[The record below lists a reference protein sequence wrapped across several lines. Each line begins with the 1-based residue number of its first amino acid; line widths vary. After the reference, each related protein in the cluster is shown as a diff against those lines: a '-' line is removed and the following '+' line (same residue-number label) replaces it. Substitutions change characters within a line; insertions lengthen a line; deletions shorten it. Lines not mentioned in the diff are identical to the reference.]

1 MAQASPSEHR
11 PSPEALLAEAQKE
24 KRGKLKIFL
33 GAAPGV
39 GKTYEMLLAAR
50 KKKKDGVDVCVG
62 VVETHG
68 RKETEALVEGL
79 EVLSRRPVEYKGRT
93 LQEMDLDA
101 ILRRRP
107 QLVLVDELAHTNA
120 QGSRHPKR
128 YQDVEELLAAGIHVY
143 STLNIQHI
151 ESLNDVVARIT
162 HVRVRETVPDHIFDT
177 ADDVEVIDLT
187 PDELIQRLQEG
198 KVYAEQQA
206 QRALKN
212 YFKPGN
218 LTALRELALR
228 RTAERVDDQMRQYM
242 RSHAI
247 QGPWAA
253 GERVLVCINESAAA
267 AGLVRAAKRAA
278 DRLDADWFAVY
289 FETPR
294 SQQLSPAQQER
305 VTQTLFLAKQL
316 GAETLTLPGGR
327 RIAEDVLRFAG
338 ENNITH
344 ILVGKSARPWWFE
357 WLHGSVVHELVK
369 QARGINVH
377 VMAEDLAE
385 REQPREPADTA
396 PEREAEERPLPVSP
410 YRSWFEAPPQAYFY
424 TVLAVAAATLFGRG
438 IVSLVDLP
446 NVSLVFLAAVLWSA
460 ARHGLLPSLFAS
472 LLSTLCYNFFFIP
485 PIYTFTVADPSQLLA
500 LTFFCVAAALTSTL
514 TVRERQFAETARE
527 QARTTAELY
536 AFSRKLAGVRKLDAL
551 LATTAGQVATMLR
564 AEVSLLT
571 PDLKEGTLKQMAAVP
586 PAAQLDQADLAAA
599 AWCWEHARPTGRG
612 TDTLP
617 GARRL
622 FLPLRTGQGKVG
634 VIGISR
640 PARNFL
646 LTPAERRLLDAL
658 GDLAAI
664 AIERIRLAKDV
675 DQARMLA
682 ETEKLRSALLTSIS
696 HDLRTPLAL
705 IIGAVSSLKSY
716 GSLYDDKTRDDL
728 LDTAIDEAER
738 LNRYVANLLD
748 MTQLDAG
755 ALQPKREP
763 CDLQDLAG
771 AALRRCAKALAGH
784 KVKLSIPA
792 SLPLLMLDNVLMEQV
807 LANLLD
813 NAAKYTPPG
822 STIELGAAQFKF
834 SLVITVRDE
843 GPGIPEADL
852 QRVFDKFF
860 RARASGTASGDSSRG
875 GTGLGLAICRGF
887 VEAMGGRIY
896 ARNRLGESGQVAGA
910 EFVIEF
916 SPEVIA
922 ERPSTETA

>member
-1 MAQASPSEHR
+1 MPESTPADQR

-24 KRGKLKIFL
+24 KRGRLKIFL

-50 KKKKDGVDVCVG
+50 KKKADGVDVCVG

-68 RKETEALVEGL
+68 RKETEALLEGL
-79 EVLSRRPVEYKGRT
+79 EVLPRKAVDYKGRV
-93 LQEMDLDA
+93 LQEMDIDA
-101 ILRRRP
+101 VLKRRP
-107 QLVLVDELAHTNA
+107 ALVLVDELAHTNA
-120 QGSRHPKR
+120 EGSRHPKR

-162 HVRVRETVPDHIFDT
+162 HVRVRETVPDDIFDT
-177 ADDVEVIDLT
+177 ADDVEIIDLT

-212 YFKPGN
+212 YFKTGN

-228 RTAERVDDQMRQYM
+228 RTAERVDEQMRQYM
-242 RSHAI
+242 RTHAI
-247 QGPWAA
+247 RGPWAA
-253 GERVLVCINESAAA
+253 GERVLVCINESPGA
-267 AGLVRAAKRAA
+267 AGLVRAAKRVA

-294 SQQLSPAQQER
+294 TQQLTPAEHER
-305 VTQTLFLAKQL
+305 VAQTLQLAKQL
-316 GAETLTLPGGR
+316 GAETFTLPGGR
-327 RIAEDVLRFAG
+327 RIAEDALRFAHDS
-338 ENNITH
+338 NITQ
-344 ILVGKSARPWWFE
+344 ILVGKSVRSWWFE
-357 WLHGSVVHELVK
+357 LLHGSVVHDLVK
-369 QARGINVH
+369 HAGGINVH
-377 VMAEDLAE
+377 VLAE
-385 REQPREPADTA
+385 EVLNKEAAGGA
-396 PEREAEERPLPVSP
+396 PETGLAPKHTLRLAPLKLG
-410 YRSWFEAPPQAYFY
+410 FQADGSAYGY
-424 TVLAVAAATLFGRG
+424 TVIAVAAATLFGRG
-438 IVSLVDLP
+438 IVALVDLP
-446 NVSLVFLAAVLWSA
+446 NVSLVYLAAVLWSA
-460 ARHGLLPSLFAS
+460 ARYGLGPSLFAS
-472 LLSTLCYNFFFIP
+472 VLSTLCYNFFFIEP
-485 PIYTFTVADPSQLLA
+485 VYTFTIADPGQLLA

-527 QARTTAELY
+527 QARTTAELF
-536 AFSRKLAGVRKLDAL
+536 AFSRKLAGVRKLDTL
-551 LATTAGQVATMLR
+551 LGTTAAQVATMLKV
-564 AEVSLLT
+564 EVMLLT
-571 PDLKEGTLKQMAAVP
+571 PDSASGALRQMAAVP
-586 PAAQLDQADLAAA
+586 ADAKLDEAELAAA
-599 AWCWEHARPTGRG
+599 TWCWEHTQPTGRG

-617 GARRL
+617 GGKRL

-634 VIGISR
+634 VIGVSR
-640 PARNFL
+640 AAGNFL
-646 LTPAERRLLDAL
+646 LTPLERRLLDAL

-716 GSLYDDKTRDDL
+716 GPLYDEATRTEML
-728 LDTAIDEAER
+728 NTAIDEAER

-755 ALQPKREP
+755 ALKPKREP
-763 CDLQDLAG
+763 CDLHDLVG
-771 AALRRCAKALAGH
+771 AALRRCAKQLAQH
-784 KVKLSIPA
+784 KIKVSIPNN
-792 SLPLLMLDNVLMEQV
+792 LPMLLLDDVLMEQV

-813 NAAKYTPPG
+813 NAAKYTPAG
-822 STIELGAAQFKF
+822 STIEVGAAHYRF
-834 SLVITVRDE
+834 SLVVSVRDE

-852 QRVFDKFF
+852 QKVFDKFF
-860 RARASGTASGDSSRG
+860 RAREGGDRGRG

-896 ARNRLGESGQVAGA
+896 ARNRTDPVGA

-922 ERPSTETA
+922 ERPRTEVA

>member
-1 MAQASPSEHR
+1 
-11 PSPEALLAEAQKE
+11 
-24 KRGKLKIFL
+24 
-33 GAAPGV
+33 
-39 GKTYEMLLAAR
+39 
-50 KKKKDGVDVCVG
+50 
-62 VVETHG
+62 
-68 RKETEALVEGL
+68 
-79 EVLSRRPVEYKGRT
+79 
-93 LQEMDLDA
+93 
-101 ILRRRP
+101 
-107 QLVLVDELAHTNA
+107 
-120 QGSRHPKR
+120 
-128 YQDVEELLAAGIHVY
+128 
-143 STLNIQHI
+143 
-151 ESLNDVVARIT
+151 
-162 HVRVRETVPDHIFDT
+162 
-177 ADDVEVIDLT
+177 
-187 PDELIQRLQEG
+187 
-198 KVYAEQQA
+198 
-206 QRALKN
+206 
-212 YFKPGN
+212 
-218 LTALRELALR
+218 
-228 RTAERVDDQMRQYM
+228 
-242 RSHAI
+242 
-247 QGPWAA
+247 
-253 GERVLVCINESAAA
+253 
-267 AGLVRAAKRAA
+267 
-278 DRLDADWFAVY
+278 
-289 FETPR
+289 
-294 SQQLSPAQQER
+294 
-305 VTQTLFLAKQL
+305 
-316 GAETLTLPGGR
+316 
-327 RIAEDVLRFAG
+327 
-338 ENNITH
+338 
-344 ILVGKSARPWWFE
+344 
-357 WLHGSVVHELVK
+357 
-369 QARGINVH
+369 
-377 VMAEDLAE
+377 MAEDLAG
-385 REQPREPADTA
+385 RDTA
-396 PEREAEERPLPVSP
+396 PEEAAPPVVAEEEAGPLRSSR
-410 YRSWFEAPPQAYFY
+410 YRGWLDAPPQAYFY
-424 TVLAVAAATLFGRG
+424 TVLAVALATLFGKI

-446 NVSLVFLAAVLWSA
+446 NVSLVYLAAVLWSA

-472 LLSTLCYNFFFIP
+472 IVSTLCYNFFFIP

-536 AFSRKLAGVRKLDAL
+536 AFSRKLAGLRKLDAL

-571 PDLKEGTLKQMAAVP
+571 PDVKDGTLKQMAAVP
-586 PAAQLDQADLAAA
+586 ATAQLDQADLAAA
-599 AWCWEHARPTGRG
+599 AWCWEHASPTGRG

-646 LTPAERRLLDAL
+646 LTPPERRLLDAL

-716 GSLYDDKTRDDL
+716 GTLYDENTRAEL

-755 ALQPKREP
+755 ALSPRREP

-771 AALRRCAKALAGH
+771 AALRRCAKALAQH
-784 KVKLSIPA
+784 KVKLAIPA
-792 SLPLLMLDNVLMEQV
+792 NLPLLMLDNVLMEQV

-813 NAAKYTPPG
+813 NAAKYTPAG
-822 STIELGAAQFKF
+822 STIELSAAQFKF
-834 SLVITVRDE
+834 SLVIAVRDE

-860 RARASGTASGDSSRG
+860 RTRPKGDGAGDSSRG

-896 ARNRLGESGQVAGA
+896 ARNRTDESGKVAGA

-916 SPEVIA
+916 SPEIIA
-922 ERPSTETA
+922 DRPSTETA

>member
-1 MAQASPSEHR
+1 MQTEHR
-11 PSPEALLAEAQKE
+11 PSPEALLAEVQKE
-24 KRGKLKIFL
+24 RRGKLKIFL

-50 KKKKDGVDVCVG
+50 KKKKDGVDVCIG

-68 RKETEALVEGL
+68 RRETEALIGSL
-79 EVLSRRPVEYKGRT
+79 EVLPRRTIEYKGRS
-93 LQEMDLDA
+93 LPEMDLDA
-101 ILRRRP
+101 ILKRRP

-120 QGSRHPKR
+120 EGSRHPKR

-247 QGPWAA
+247 RGPWAA
-253 GERVLVCINESAAA
+253 GERVLVCISESPGA
-267 AGLVRAAKRAA
+267 AGLVRAAKRTA
-278 DRLDADWFAVY
+278 DRLDAEWFAVY

-294 SQQLSPAQQER
+294 SQHLRPEQQER

-327 RIAEDVLRFAG
+327 HIAEDVLRFAG
-338 ENNITH
+338 ENNITQ
-344 ILVGKSARPWWFE
+344 IVVGKSARPWWFE

-377 VMAEDLAE
+377 VIAEDLAGRE
-385 REQPREPADTA
+385 RDQNRDETGALTAAEPPATEAAA
-396 PEREAEERPLPVSP
+396 PSP
-410 YRSWFEAPPQAYFY
+410 YPAWLLASPQAYFY
-424 TVLAVAAATLFGRG
+424 TMLAVAAATLFGRG
-438 IVSLVDLP
+438 IVALVDLP

-527 QARTTAELY
+527 QARTTAEMY
-536 AFSRKLAGVRKLDAL
+536 AFSRKLAGVRKLDAM
-551 LATTAGQVATMLR
+551 LAITAAQVAAMLK

-571 PDLKEGTLKQMAAVP
+571 PDVKEGTLKQMAAVP
-586 PAAQLDQADLAAA
+586 AGAQLDQADLAAA
-599 AWCWEHARPTGRG
+599 TWCWEHARPTGRG

-617 GARRL
+617 GSRRL

-634 VIGISR
+634 VIGVSR
-640 PARNFL
+640 PAKNFL
-646 LTPAERRLLDAL
+646 LNPAERRLLDAL

-664 AIERIRLAKDV
+664 GIERVRLAKDV

-716 GSLYDDKTRDDL
+716 GTLYDEKTRADL

-771 AALRRCAKALAGH
+771 SALRRCAKALAQH
-784 KVKLSIPA
+784 KVKLSVPA

-813 NAAKYTPPG
+813 NAAKYTPAG
-822 STIELGAAQFKF
+822 STIELSAAQFKF
-834 SLVITVRDE
+834 SVMIAVRDE

-860 RARASGTASGDSSRG
+860 RARPHGNSGGDSSRG

-896 ARNRLGESGQVAGA
+896 ARNRSDASGKVTGA

-916 SPEVIA
+916 SPEIIA
-922 ERPSTETA
+922 ERPSTETV